1 MSNDFTCLVLA
12 ETTLYGFA
20 QYGKRNIKIV
30 SNLEAVVKRADR
42 QSELGKETGFDM
54 HFDLVI
60 GNPPYNKGMDI
71 DFIDL
76 GYELSEQ
83 YTVMIV
89 PAKWQTADANQRI
102 SSKMSYGQFREKLVP
117 HMEYVCFY
125 PDCLDVFG
133 ISESCG
139 ISWFILDKG
148 NTYEN
153 SCTVENKCNL
163 QKYANGI
170 EKRDITHRQTLWNIG
185 NKIIEHLNRGGKY
198 KSYEFSPI
206 ENRKAYTLN
215 MNSQLADC
223 RTASGAWDFQNSCIR
238 KEFIGKG
245 GQMFS
250 QDGRITLLSKT
261 RLLRGTEKSSVSASK
276 DVFTS
281 DDIDECKSFYTWIN
295 SKFTRFFILI
305 NISSLTILND
315 NTFRFVPCP
324 PHNSFDHLYT
334 DKELYDWFNLPEDY
348 RVVID
353 SILRDR
359 K

>member
-1 MSNDFTCLVLA
+1 
-12 ETTLYGFA
+12 
-20 QYGKRNIKIV
+20 
-30 SNLEAVVKRADR
+30 
-42 QSELGKETGFDM
+42 M

-185 NKIIEHLNRGGKY
+185 NKIIKHLNRGGG
-198 KSYEFSPI
+198 STNHMS
-206 ENRKAYTLN
+206 
-215 MNSQLADC
+215 LA
-223 RTASGAWDFQNSCIR
+223 
-238 KEFIGKG
+238 
-245 GQMFS
+245 
-250 QDGRITLLSKT
+250 L
-261 RLLRGTEKSSVSASK
+261 
-276 DVFTS
+276 
-281 DDIDECKSFYTWIN
+281 
-295 SKFTRFFILI
+295 
-305 NISSLTILND
+305 
-315 NTFRFVPCP
+315 
-324 PHNSFDHLYT
+324 
-334 DKELYDWFNLPEDY
+334 
-348 RVVID
+348 
-353 SILRDR
+353 
-359 K
+359 

>member
-1 MSNDFTCLVLA
+1 
-12 ETTLYGFA
+12 
-20 QYGKRNIKIV
+20 
-30 SNLEAVVKRADR
+30 
-42 QSELGKETGFDM
+42 M
-54 HFDLVI
+54 HFDLVV
-60 GNPPYNKGMDI
+60 GNPPYNKGMDL

-89 PAKWQTADANQRI
+89 PAKWQTADADHRI

-117 HMEYVCFY
+117 HMKYVCFY
-125 PDCLDVFG
+125 PDCLDVYG
-133 ISESCG
+133 VSESCG
-139 ISWFILDKG
+139 ITWFILDKST
-148 NTYEN
+148 TYEN

-185 NKIIEHLNRGGKY
+185 NKIIEHLHKERQY
-198 KSYEFSPI
+198 KSYEIGHI

-215 MNSQLADC
+215 INTQLSDC

-250 QDGRITLLSKT
+250 QDGQITLLSKT
-261 RLLRGTEKSSVSASK
+261 RLLRGTEKSSIGASK

-281 DDIDECKSFYTWIN
+281 DDIDECKSFYTWIS

-305 NISSLTILND
+305 NISSLRILND

-324 PHNSFDHLYT
+324 PNNSFDHLYT
-334 DKELYDWFNLPEDY
+334 DEELYDWFNLPEEY